1 MYNNPFRLAF
11 HDNRLQNS
19 NRQTDRQKKIDKHK
33 QTDRLREGERY
44 QESEEQ
50 FKKKLNHELHCKK
63 QTTKKKRRKK
73 KKKKEKEV
81 ILMKMHENKQ
91 SLILSRI
98 FNNTQWLMKNLKM
111 KSRLAR

>member
-1 MYNNPFRLAF
+1 MFEKRIN
-11 HDNRLQNS
+11 
-19 NRQTDRQKKIDKHK
+19 KK
-33 QTDRLREGERY
+33 E
-44 QESEEQ
+44 
-50 FKKKLNHELHCKK
+50 KKKE
-63 QTTKKKRRKK
+63 K

>member
-1 MYNNPFRLAF
+1 MTGVICTPF
-11 HDNRLQNS
+11 NS
-19 NRQTDRQKKIDKHK
+19 LGEMPSMFEKRINKK
-33 QTDRLREGERY
+33 E
-44 QESEEQ
+44 
-50 FKKKLNHELHCKK
+50 KKKE
-63 QTTKKKRRKK
+63 K